1 MGPVLP
7 VLVGICG
14 RWGGQCRWAK
24 EPPSSGLSGARYLC
38 CILPCLVPRIRVK
51 SEAQPKGTKQ
61 PSCHGMTSLLPF
73 LIFVCAPP
81 HLCHLLTPSD
91 LICLPSAHVHLPSAT
106 SAPTPRCTHVS
117 QLATGCVTRH
127 TSHACVT
134 HFRPILGN
142 LV

>member
-1 MGPVLP
+1 
-7 VLVGICG
+7 
-14 RWGGQCRWAK
+14 
-24 EPPSSGLSGARYLC
+24 
-38 CILPCLVPRIRVK
+38 
-51 SEAQPKGTKQ
+51 
-61 PSCHGMTSLLPF
+61 MTSLLPF

-117 QLATGCVTRH
+117 QLATGCVTCH
-127 TSHACVT
+127 TSHGCVT

-142 LV
+142 LVEVTLVTSPFMYIVSHTKGTSFP